1 MELHASITFKS
12 INEIKGKS
20 DLPNSYIA
28 KTTTQDRAKQF
39 EEMKRK

>member
-28 KTTTQDRAKQF
+28 KTTT
-39 EEMKRK
+39 RKIEPSSSKK